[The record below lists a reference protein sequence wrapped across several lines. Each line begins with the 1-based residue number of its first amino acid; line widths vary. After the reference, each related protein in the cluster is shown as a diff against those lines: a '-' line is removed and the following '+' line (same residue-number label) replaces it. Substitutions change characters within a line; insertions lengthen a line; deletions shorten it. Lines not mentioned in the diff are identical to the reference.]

1 MVLGHFSLLVCPFKQ
16 AEVVV
21 GQQAAVSQRD
31 VAHRKKDCFGDCE
44 KKKNCFSDLKNG
56 GNIGSVSGP
65 IFYDFFDKEMRKL
78 E

>member
-1 MVLGHFSLLVCPFKQ
+1 MVLGHFSLLVGPFKQ

-21 GQQAAVSQRD
+21 GQQAEVFQRD

-44 KKKNCFSDLKNG
+44 KKNCFSDLKNG
-56 GNIGSVSGP
+56 GKYWIRFRSD
-65 IFYDFFDKEMRKL
+65 YLLFFDKEMRKL